1 MNRSAFHRMS
11 DDKRARIE
19 EIAAR
24 DPDLKV
30 LQIAAR
36 LGLSAA
42 TVRKTLGPEESARRN
57 TRRGAL

>member
-24 DPDLKV
+24 DPDLKSCRSPP
-30 LQIAAR
+30 AWA
-36 LGLSAA
+36 
-42 TVRKTLGPEESARRN
+42 
-57 TRRGAL
+57 